1 MKSALSVS
9 GDSDLTSSLII
20 AYYVF
25 GRNENLTANGYHIRE
40 NIFII
45 LGKIANMFGKGRIR
59 AGEYVFVVQK
69 DRNYVRLII
78 GRIQNVNGSKI
89 QINGFYIRPV
99 GLIERVESG
108 RGGGRP
114 SEVLNNPDPNN
125 CIFMLIDRVET
136 GMFNQEVNQSIDKT
150 IWINEKRYFV
160 LDGWIRE
167 NLPDMFADVLRAN
180 SDDERIQA
188 REILLEKMNSLYEK
202 DLKDH
207 LYAVARSTKIL

>member
-1 MKSALSVS
+1 MFQFT
-9 GDSDLTSSLII
+9 G
-20 AYYVF
+20 
-25 GRNENLTANGYHIRE
+25 E

-45 LGKIANMFGKGRIR
+45 LGKTVNMFGKGRIR
-59 AGEYVFVVQK
+59 PGEYVFVVQK
-69 DRNYVRLII
+69 DRNYLRLVI
-78 GRIQNVNGSKI
+78 GRIQNVIGSKI

-99 GLIERVESG
+99 GLIERIESG
-108 RGGGRP
+108 HGKGRP

-136 GMFNQEVNQSIDKT
+136 GMFNQEVDQSIDKT

-180 SDDERIQA
+180 SDDQRLQA

>member
-1 MKSALSVS
+1 
-9 GDSDLTSSLII
+9 
-20 AYYVF
+20 VF
-25 GRNENLTANGYHIRE
+25 FERRKILLPVVFHIRE

-59 AGEYVFVVQK
+59 PGEYVFVVQK

-99 GLIERVESG
+99 GLIDRVESG
-108 RGGGRP
+108 YGRGRP

-136 GMFNQEVNQSIDKT
+136 GMFNQEVDQGIDKT

-167 NLPDMFADVLRAN
+167 NLPDMFADILRAN
-180 SDDERIQA
+180 SDDERVQA
-188 REILLEKMNSLYEK
+188 RETLLEKMNSLYEK